1 VPDCRRIALLL
12 EYDGYDFHGFQDQG
26 ELRTVQ
32 QVVQNALRDLSGES
46 DLQIISSSRTDQGVH
61 ARGLVCHLDT
71 ALNVPLDRLP
81 LALNNRLPDDVALL
95 AAAEAPPGFHARYDA
110 VGKIYTYRY
119 YLSPTRPVLSRHQ
132 APHVFGPVDLDRMR
146 EALPYLCGT
155 HDFYA
160 FMDQNNNPKQTT
172 IRTIHQLDLTF
183 DRPFLTLHV
192 NGNGFLYHMVRIL
205 AGTVLAVGQGKIK
218 PQDIPQIL
226 RSRDRRLAGKTMP
239 PQGLC
244 LETVLYPFPL
254 FEPMEAQL

>member
-32 QVVQNALRDLSGES
+32 QVVQNALRDLSGEA

-95 AAAEAPPGFHARYDA
+95 AATEAPPGFHARYDA

-119 YLSPTRPVLSRHQ
+119 YLSPTRPVLFRHQ

-160 FMDQNNNPKQTT
+160 FMDQNNNPKHTT

-205 AGTVLAVGQGKIK
+205 AGTVLAVGQDKIR